1 MTELEKKTIE
11 QLERVSGMLGAIGE
25 TEDYT
30 ETAIQAVEENAQYH
44 VIGTPEEI
52 REKLAELEEY

>member
-1 MTELEKKTIE
+1 MTEQEEKAIE
-11 QLERVSGMLGAIGE
+11 QLERVSGMLGVIGE

-30 ETAIQAVEENAQYH
+30 EIVIRALEENREYH

-52 REKLAELEEY
+52 RGKLAEIV